1 MSPLRIRSRT
11 AGRVTTCVP
20 SAPTLQ
26 NSDATSAHIAL
37 VVGTDDYGATVQPI
51 NSTDSGSSDDNAT
64 GMRLSPPIGAIRNP
78 LTVVLLSIVTLGIY
92 GLWWTYV
99 MFRDTREFGHHGF
112 GGIAGLLFAIVLP
125 FLPPFLLPW
134 QVGTCRVD
142 TGLDRRT
149 RAVQGLWW
157 LLPIAGWIVW
167 VYAVQR
173 AANELWES
181 QGATI

>member
-1 MSPLRIRSRT
+1 MQPT
-11 AGRVTTCVP
+11 P
-20 SAPTLQ
+20 SNDT
-26 NSDATSAHIAL
+26 
-37 VVGTDDYGATVQPI
+37 GA
-51 NSTDSGSSDDNAT
+51 NGESERNGSERGEPT
-64 GMRLSPPIGAIRNP
+64 GMRLIPPIGDIRNP

-112 GGIAGLLFAIVLP
+112 GGIAGLAFAILLP

-134 QVGTCRVD
+134 QVGVCRAD
-142 TGLDRRT
+142 DGLERRT
-149 RAVQGLWW
+149 RAIQGLWW
-157 LLPIAGWIVW
+157 LLPIIGWIVW

-181 QGATI
+181 NGATI